1 MSGDTVDILKLDL
14 YGILGVKEDATE
26 KEIVKSY
33 RKQALKCH
41 PDKNPDD
48 PKAAELFHQLA
59 KALEILTDAA
69 AKAAYDKAQKA
80 KKAAEARHRELDS
93 KRKKFKED
101 LESREKAANVR
112 IEADLTLKKNLQ
124 AEIER
129 LRKEG
134 SKLLEEE
141 QERLKEEIR
150 EGQTRL
156 QQQDETENDN
166 SVSETPKLKVKWKC
180 KKNDE
185 TNGGYNS
192 EILTDLFS
200 KYGDI
205 LNLIMSKKKGGSAIV
220 EFRSWT
226 NAENAKELEKG
237 LMTNPLSLSW
247 IQPPP
252 LQPQQST
259 RVQTNSESQHTP
271 SNSATFTNN
280 EYSSHMPSDT
290 SSARDFESL
299 VLHKLRQAEERKRL
313 IEQMQKED
321 EEG

>member
-1 MSGDTVDILKLDL
+1 MSGPAGLVDILKLDL
-14 YGILGVKEDATE
+14 YKILGVQEDATE

-80 KKAAEARHRELDS
+80 KRAAEARHRELDS

-101 LESREKAANVR
+101 LESREKAADIRTEV
-112 IEADLTLKKNLQ
+112 DLTLKKNLQ

-134 SKLLEEE
+134 SKLLEQE
-141 QERLKEEIR
+141 QERLKEEIK

-156 QQQDETENDN
+156 EQQEETQNN
-166 SVSETPKLKVKWKC
+166 SSVSETPKLKVKWKC
-180 KKNDE
+180 KKNDD
-185 TNGGYNS
+185 TNGGYS
-192 EILTDLFS
+192 PKILTDLFN
-200 KYGDI
+200 KYGNI

-220 EFRSWT
+220 EFSLWT
-226 NAENAKELEKG
+226 DAENAKELEKG
-237 LMTNPLSLSW
+237 LVDNPLSLSW

-252 LQPQQST
+252 ERPQMTS
-259 RVQTNSESQHTP
+259 NIHFSSGSQHSEDSFTKKEWSSQMP
-271 SNSATFTNN
+271 SATSN
-280 EYSSHMPSDT
+280 
-290 SSARDFESL
+290 ARDFESL

-321 EEG
+321 GEG

>member
-1 MSGDTVDILKLDL
+1 MSGGPGDILKLDL
-14 YGILGVKEDATE
+14 YEILGVKEDATE

-69 AKAAYDKAQKA
+69 ARAAYDKAQKA
-80 KKAAEARHRELDS
+80 KKAAEARHKELDS
-93 KRKKFKED
+93 KRKKLKED
-101 LESREKAANVR
+101 LEGREKSAN
-112 IEADLTLKKNLQ
+112 IKTETDLILKRNLQ
-124 AEIER
+124 AEIDR

-134 SKLLEEE
+134 SQLLEQE

-150 EGQTRL
+150 EGQKRL
-156 QQQDETENDN
+156 EPEEEKDDN
-166 SVSETPKLKVKWKC
+166 NSIPNTPKLKVKWKC

-185 TNGGYNS
+185 TNGGYGS
-192 EILTDLFS
+192 ENLTNLFN

-220 EFRSWT
+220 EFASWKD
-226 NAENAKELEKG
+226 AENAKELEKG
-237 LMTNPLSLSW
+237 LLSNPLSLSW
-247 IQPPP
+247 ILPPPEKTQPPGD
-252 LQPQQST
+252 LNTHLGPQYVAASFA
-259 RVQTNSESQHTP
+259 
-271 SNSATFTNN
+271 SNDFSSYNASATT
-280 EYSSHMPSDT
+280 
-290 SSARDFESL
+290 SARDFESL

-313 IEQMQKED
+313 IEEMQRED
-321 EEG
+321 EEI

>member
-1 MSGDTVDILKLDL
+1 MSGGSPDILKLDL
-14 YGILGVKEDATE
+14 YKILNVNEDATE
-26 KEIVKSY
+26 KEILKSY

-69 AKAAYDKAQKA
+69 ARAAYDKAQKA
-80 KKAAEARHRELDS
+80 KKAAEARHKELDS

-101 LESREKAANVR
+101 LEGREKAAN
-112 IEADLTLKKNLQ
+112 IQTELDLTLKRNLQ

-141 QERLKEEIR
+141 QERLREEIR
-150 EGQTRL
+150 EGQKRL
-156 QQQDETENDN
+156 EPDEGANNDS
-166 SVSETPKLKVKWKC
+166 SVPDTPKLKVKWKC
-180 KKNDE
+180 KKNDD
-185 TNGGYNS
+185 TNGGYSS

-200 KYGDI
+200 KYGDV
-205 LNLIMSKKKGGSAIV
+205 LNLIMSKKKGGTAIV
-220 EFRSWT
+220 EFGSW
-226 NAENAKELEKG
+226 AEAEDAKEHEKG
-237 LMTNPLSLSW
+237 LSGNPLTLSW

-252 LQPQQST
+252 ERPPHTGNPRTASGP
-259 RVQTNSESQHTP
+259 QHTADSFTSNEFSSYAP
-271 SNSATFTNN
+271 ST
-280 EYSSHMPSDT
+280 T

>member
-1 MSGDTVDILKLDL
+1 MSGGSVDILKLDL
-14 YGILGVKEDATE
+14 YKILNVKEDATE
-26 KEIVKSY
+26 KEILKSY

-69 AKAAYDKAQKA
+69 ARAAYDKAQKA
-80 KKAAEARHRELDS
+80 KKAAEARHKELDS

-101 LESREKAANVR
+101 LEGREKAAN
-112 IEADLTLKKNLQ
+112 IQTEADLTLKRNLQ

-134 SKLLEEE
+134 SKLLEQE
-141 QERLKEEIR
+141 QERLREEIR
-150 EGQTRL
+150 EGQKRL
-156 QQQDETENDN
+156 EPEEGTENESSIPD
-166 SVSETPKLKVKWKC
+166 TPKLKVKWKC
-180 KKNDE
+180 KKNDD
-185 TNGGYNS
+185 TNGGYSS

-200 KYGDI
+200 KYGDV
-205 LNLIMSKKKGGSAIV
+205 LNLIMSKKKGGTAIV
-220 EFRSWT
+220 EFASWT
-226 NAENAKELEKG
+226 EAEDAKKHEKG
-237 LMTNPLSLSW
+237 LSSNPLMLSW

-252 LQPQQST
+252 ERPIHTGNSQSAS
-259 RVQTNSESQHTP
+259 VPQHTATSFTSNEFSSYAP
-271 SNSATFTNN
+271 ST
-280 EYSSHMPSDT
+280 T
-290 SSARDFESL
+290 SSARDFENL

>member
-1 MSGDTVDILKLDL
+1 MSVPSGSVDILKLDL
-14 YGILGVKEDATE
+14 YKILGVKEDATE

-101 LESREKAANVR
+101 LESREKAADDR
-112 IEADLTLKKNLQ
+112 TEADLRLKKNLQ

-134 SKLLEEE
+134 SKLLEQE

-156 QQQDETENDN
+156 DQQEKTENN
-166 SVSETPKLKVKWKC
+166 SSLSETPKLKVKWKC
-180 KKNDE
+180 KKNDDS
-185 TNGGYNS
+185 NGGYS
-192 EILTDLFS
+192 SDILTDLFK

-220 EFRSWT
+220 EFSSWMD
-226 NAENAKELEKG
+226 AQNAKELEKG
-237 LMTNPLSLSW
+237 LVDNPVSLSW

-252 LQPQQST
+252 ERPQMTS
-259 RVQTNSESQHTP
+259 NIHSDSGSQHRDDSVTK
-271 SNSATFTNN
+271 TDL
-280 EYSSHMPSDT
+280 SSEMPTAT